1 LWGLPVL
8 AGLGILSPIMG
19 RRIIAALASLML
31 LCAAL
36 VSAAAPLRGLLADAP
51 LVAVID
57 TADGISLEESV
68 IDDLRPSALQDAP
81 SSALFTDQL
90 PQPVWLAWDLADRAR
105 TWARPQAERLPAWPY
120 LGGLMRPPSSA

>member
-1 LWGLPVL
+1 MG
-8 AGLGILSPIMG
+8 PIMG

-90 PQPVWLAWDLADRAR
+90 PQPMWRAWDLADGPRA
-105 TWARPQAERLPAWPY
+105 WAHPQAERLPAWPY
-120 LGGLMRPPSSA
+120 LGGLMRPPSAA

>member
-1 LWGLPVL
+1 
-8 AGLGILSPIMG
+8 MG

-57 TADGISLEESV
+57 TADGISLDESV

-81 SSALFTDQL
+81 SSATLTDQL
-90 PQPVWLAWDLADRAR
+90 PQPVWLAWDLRDAARA
-105 TWARPQAERLPAWPY
+105 WARPQAERLLPWPY
-120 LGGLMRPPSSA
+120 LDALMRPPSAA

>member
-1 LWGLPVL
+1 
-8 AGLGILSPIMG
+8 MG

-90 PQPVWLAWDLADRAR
+90 PQPVWRAWDLAGSAR

-120 LGGLMRPPSSA
+120 LGGLMRPPSAA